1 MGGLLPYLVVTGALA
16 AAMGFFAWLA
26 RVVRRRGVAGA
37 AVRAAMAA
45 YDEAFHVTA
54 HDSHHEIRAQAERRA
69 PVVSPDDPWR
79 PGRSGAGRPG
89 AAGRRPSRPRRRR
102 PRWGLGLRAAR
113 PRGR

>member
-1 MGGLLPYLVVTGALA
+1 MGGLLPYLVVTGSLA

-69 PVVSPDDPWR
+69 PVATRYGRSSPMGRSLRPVPAPREQAVCRRAVSP
-79 PGRSGAGRPG
+79 
-89 AAGRRPSRPRRRR
+89 
-102 PRWGLGLRAAR
+102 AAR
-113 PRGR
+113 TRAG